1 MNRIWY
7 DMSFNWFSVC
17 CPHMA
22 LYCFCEVTTKQLKNS
37 FFGCCSSR
45 IPPSELFSHF
55 PSSFFSFHHPLMF
68 CVVCH
73 VHNKQVLTKLSSLAL
88 KFTHRSPWRSKT
100 PGFLLCCDNKQA
112 LAYGHLLHTSQM
124 HISVFTLYRHLQP
137 CCLLQANMSKSLEML
152 FKLRASSIL
161 QNNPFWQTFTPW
173 GQNLS
178 AIKSRVILYYIILY
192 YIILYY
198 IILYYIIIYCIV

>member
-1 MNRIWY
+1 
-7 DMSFNWFSVC
+7 
-17 CPHMA
+17 
-22 LYCFCEVTTKQLKNS
+22 
-37 FFGCCSSR
+37 
-45 IPPSELFSHF
+45 
-55 PSSFFSFHHPLMF
+55 MF

-73 VHNKQVLTKLSSLAL
+73 VHNKQVLIKLSSLAL

-178 AIKSRVILYYIILY
+178 AIKSRVILYYIIIYCIVLY
-192 YIILYY
+192 CIVFNYIIFNYIILYH
-198 IILYYIIIYCIV
+198 IILYYMQVMYYISNLYFIQQGCIKLIRRDI